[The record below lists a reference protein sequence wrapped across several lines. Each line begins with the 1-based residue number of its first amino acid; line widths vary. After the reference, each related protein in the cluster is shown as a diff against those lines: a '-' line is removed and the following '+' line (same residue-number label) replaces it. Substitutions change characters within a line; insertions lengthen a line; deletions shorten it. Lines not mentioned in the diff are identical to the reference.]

1 MPSYFT
7 SIRLASATEKDY
19 EILSREMER
28 QSFRPVDKPKKRG
41 SKPVSVPISFHSS
54 IRPSLLDAS
63 AAITHA
69 ASATGK
75 KYSFTIMKDK
85 SN

>member
-7 SIRLASATEKDY
+7 SIKLAAATEKDY

-28 QSFRPVDKPKKRG
+28 QSFRPVDKPGKRG
-41 SKPVSVPISFHSS
+41 SKVVTVPISFHSS
-54 IRPSLLDAS
+54 LRPSLLDAS
-63 AAITHA
+63 TAISHA
-69 ASATGK
+69 ASVTGK